1 MCANIVIQVLDGI
14 ETMNLVLN
22 YEYQDEE
29 MVKEWIQRYVMM
41 VTTQMEIVD
50 QGIVAQL
57 KITVLDME
65 GLRLH

>member
-29 MVKEWIQRYVMM
+29 MVKGWIQRYVMM

-50 QGIVAQL
+50 
-57 KITVLDME
+57 
-65 GLRLH
+65 

>member
-50 QGIVAQL
+50 QVIVAQL